1 MAISPAPMGRPTFTT
16 GGSVL
21 NHDVHEVSLAVSP
34 TDQRPG
40 ALPME
45 DCRPASVE
53 RIAGTFSARPHSGIR
68 GGLPPRTAA
77 YRLGG
82 ARDPAV
88 SGRSRVANVVR
99 MERFGRHGSCGGSRE
114 SQRRFFGVV
123 RTRWHPSRS
132 RPASSPACWYSA
144 AVSTLGCAALT
155 TSEFE
160 QRDITRGLSPRA
172 RTGATAE
179 PRRCVVHRTRPASP
193 VVRGA
198 A

>member
-53 RIAGTFSARPHSGIR
+53 RIAGTFQRDRIRAFVAGYHRVRPLTDWAARAIPLYLVGR
-68 GGLPPRTAA
+68 GLQMF
-77 YRLGG
+77 
-82 ARDPAV
+82 
-88 SGRSRVANVVR
+88 VR

-114 SQRRFFGVV
+114 SQRRFFGAV

-132 RPASSPACWYSA
+132 RPARLPACWYSA
-144 AVSTLGCAALT
+144 AVSTLGWAALT